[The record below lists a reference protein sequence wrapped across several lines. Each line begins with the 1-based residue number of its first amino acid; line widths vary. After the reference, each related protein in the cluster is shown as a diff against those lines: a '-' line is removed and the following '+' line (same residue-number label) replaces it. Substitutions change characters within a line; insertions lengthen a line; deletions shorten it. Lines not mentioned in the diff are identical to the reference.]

1 MKKFNK
7 IAQIAVTAAV
17 VLMPLLAF
25 AQLPVPTNPVA
36 AAQGLTLTEIEQRIV
51 DIAQFLIVISVIVAV
66 IFIIWGGIKYVMA
79 GDDSSAAGSAK
90 TIIFNGIIGALVI
103 LAVGIIMQTLANV
116 VARTFF
122 T

>member
-1 MKKFNK
+1 MIKFKKV
-7 IAQIAVTAAV
+7 AQISIASAVI
-17 VLMPLLAF
+17 LMPLFALA
-25 AQLPVPTNPVA
+25 LPIPTNPVGGA
-36 AAQGLTLTEIEQRIV
+36 GLTLSEIEQRIT

-79 GDDSSAAGSAK
+79 GDDVTKAGNAK
-90 TIIFNGIIGALVI
+90 TTILNGVIGALVI

>member
-7 IAQIAVTAAV
+7 IAQISIASAVI
-17 VLMPLLAF
+17 LMPLLAL

-36 AAQGLTLTEIEQRIV
+36 AAQGLTLSEIEQRIV

-79 GDDSSAAGSAK
+79 GDDAAKAGSAK
-90 TIIFNGIIGALVI
+90 ATILNGVIGALVI
-103 LAVGIIMQTLANV
+103 LAVGIIMQTLANL

>member
-7 IAQIAVTAAV
+7 IAQISVASAAI
-17 VLMPLLAF
+17 LMPFLAF
-25 AQLPVPTNPVA
+25 AQLAVPTNPVA
-36 AAQGLTLTEIEQRIV
+36 ATQGLTLSEIEQRIT
-51 DIAQFLIVISVIVAV
+51 DIAQFLIVISVVVAV

-79 GDDSSAAGSAK
+79 GDDAAKAGSAK
-90 TIIFNGIIGALVI
+90 TTILNGVIGALVI

>member
-1 MKKFNK
+1 MIKFNRVAQVS
-7 IAQIAVTAAV
+7 IASAMI
-17 VLMPLLAF
+17 LLPLF
-25 AQLPVPTNPVA
+25 AMALPIPTNPVPGA
-36 AAQGLTLTEIEQRIV
+36 SGLTLTEIEQRIT
-51 DIAQFLIVISVIVAV
+51 DIAQFMIVISVIVAV

-79 GDDSSAAGSAK
+79 GDDAAKAGSAK
-90 TIIFNGIIGALVI
+90 STILNGVIGALVI